1 MALDFTLLTRDQIWG
16 EKALEVIQ
24 KYGSKVAPT
33 DLSVLLGGLMGG
45 YAPSAKTS
53 EGEFA
58 CDAWTASFHRG
69 FRSKL
74 RVCACDTDGGAT
86 EQFEFVRRDLAVRPV
101 LPPSETAKLTPTAR
115 RKGINGV
122 DIVEFGEYPQT
133 IADEKTGKELDELY
147 ASGALS
153 PTGKTYSFD
162 DINPKNVI
170 DPKNYTEKFLSGRG
184 CKEYAHNGKKYIQL
198 DGRPANN
205 DSQLSSGEK
214 AQTKP
219 YWIQV
224 KPIEWLQDKDGT
236 WVSKKCLF
244 SGIQFDTEGAYNLDV
259 FEDFE
264 KTFMKRYLKT
274 YFAKDIVPSHLK
286 EKSQEVEK
294 TTPQKLT
301 DLLSSKS
308 KTLEKKKSP
317 QAAQLRAQQ
326 QKSL

>member
-16 EKALEVIQ
+16 EKALEVIK

-33 DLSVLLGGLMGG
+33 DLSVLLGGRMGG
-45 YAPSAKTS
+45 YTSGEKTS
-53 EGEFA
+53 EGELG
-58 CDAWTASFHRG
+58 CDTWTASFHRG

-74 RVCACDTDGGAT
+74 KVCACNADGLAS
-86 EQFEFVRRDLAVRPV
+86 ERFEFVQRNLAVRPV
-101 LPPSETAKLTPTAR
+101 LPPSETAKLTPTVR

-133 IADEKTGKELDELY
+133 IMDEKTGKELDELH

-153 PTGKTYSFD
+153 PTGKTYTFD
-162 DINPKNVI
+162 DI
-170 DPKNYTEKFLSGRG
+170 DPKNYTEKFRSWGG
-184 CKEYAHNGKKYIQL
+184 CKEYAHNGKKYIRL
-198 DGRPANN
+198 DGHPADN

-244 SGIQFDTEGAYNLDV
+244 SGVQFDTEGPYNLDV

-274 YFAKDIVPSHLK
+274 YFSKEIVPSHLK

-294 TTPQKLT
+294 TTSQKLT

-308 KTLEKKKSP
+308 KTLEKEKSP
-317 QAAQLRAQQ
+317 LATQLKAQK